1 MVAFKNG
8 DMYHEVE
15 VIISEEEIMD
25 EINVDKFVSFVGSET
40 ILESIDKDEIIEY
53 LSKNGYQIAEEQ

>member
-1 MVAFKNG
+1 MVTFRNG

-15 VIISEEEIMD
+15 I
-25 EINVDKFVSFVGSET
+25 
-40 ILESIDKDEIIEY
+40 SIDQDEVIDGLPLKAVVEYWGVDEVLEYIGKDEIVEY

>member
-1 MVAFKNG
+1 MVTFKNG

-15 VIISEEEIMD
+15 VTISEDEIMD

>member
-8 DMYHEVE
+8 DMLHEVE
-15 VIISEEEIMD
+15 VSISQD
-25 EINVDKFVSFVGSET
+25 EIFEELPLKDVVAYWGADEV
-40 ILESIDKDEIIEY
+40 LENIDNDEIIEY

>member
-1 MVAFKNG
+1 MVTFKNG
-8 DMYHEVE
+8 DMYHEIE
-15 VIISEEEIMD
+15 VAISEDEIMD

-53 LSKNGYQIAEEQ
+53 LSKNGYQMAEEQ